1 MDYSGAFYT
10 LKFERKSSLMDV
22 FSTQFYENSEVTCS
36 FGPPCRL
43 YILQGYIVFFINLLI
58 II

>member
-43 YILQGYIVFFINLLI
+43 YILQGYIVFLLI
-58 II
+58 Y